1 MGATRAIFIDDRVA
15 GGMNLLNIAPPLK
28 CLSISLEF
36 IPQTDLPK
44 VLQNDVTT
52 LDVSV

>member
-1 MGATRAIFIDDRVA
+1 MSTTRAIFIDDRVA

-28 CLSISLEF
+28 RLSIALKF

-44 VLQNDVTT
+44 VFQNDVTT